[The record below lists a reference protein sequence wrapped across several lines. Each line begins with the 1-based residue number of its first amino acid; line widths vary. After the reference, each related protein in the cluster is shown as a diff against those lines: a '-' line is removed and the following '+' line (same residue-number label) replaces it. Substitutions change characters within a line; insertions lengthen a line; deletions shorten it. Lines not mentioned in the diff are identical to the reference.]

1 MRVCTSDYNLHSFV
15 YRSFL
20 TTLSLARARALSLW
34 CGVAAEISDK
44 EGSLSFSSAPALFLF
59 IGGSRTIAWG
69 NRGEKSGRAGNCLW
83 ADLISYAGVAR
94 SRSTLTSFTAF
105 ALNKPSS
112 CTSYW

>member
-1 MRVCTSDYNLHSFV
+1 MRASTSDYNLHSFV

-44 EGSLSFSSAPALFLF
+44 EGSLSFSSAPALLLF